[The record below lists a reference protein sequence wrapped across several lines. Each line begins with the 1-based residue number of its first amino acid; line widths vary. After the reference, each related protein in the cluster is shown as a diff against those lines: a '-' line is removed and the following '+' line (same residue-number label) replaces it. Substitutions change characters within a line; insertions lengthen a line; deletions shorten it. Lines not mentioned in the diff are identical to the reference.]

1 MIFQLGLADGIY
13 LRIGGKKYE
22 EINLSI
28 LKSQYII
35 LMMFQVIFGIIILS
49 LGFIIDIGSNRK
61 IVLICLAITII
72 VMNSNLYLVLYFNF
86 Y

>member
-1 MIFQLGLADGIY
+1 MLSFILPKVLGVAEFGYWQLYMFYSLYTMIFQLGLADGIY

-35 LMMFQVIFGIIILS
+35 LMMFQVILE
-49 LGFIIDIGSNRK
+49 L
-61 IVLICLAITII
+61 
-72 VMNSNLYLVLYFNF
+72 LY
-86 Y
+86 